1 MAELPFHLKTLEPL
15 KGALDILRFFG
26 VIDSATADADA
37 IKDALGLS
45 DRALPKAIRR
55 LVTKQYIVMEG
66 DMMYRLTEKGQ
77 QAVEELSEYDG
88 ATGTGLELPEGFEF
102 ADYEEE
108 VAEPLAAADLPFDLP
123 ADIAPPERAAEPK
136 AVAKAPPPPKPA
148 EPQVR
153 VVSRRMVVAVP
164 QVLVA
169 NQPANLI
176 VGFHDAPAQAQMPG
190 AAQLVV
196 NVSVVNGQ
204 PETPEPAL
212 FSLTNAN
219 THQAIQITPGRFKEI
234 RVRLKASQM
243 GATGGISEIGGMYV
257 DVPVTT
263 QGGSNELIAFGADVR
278 ITV

>member
-26 VIDSATADADA
+26 VIDSPTADADS

-45 DRALPKAIRR
+45 DRAMPKAIRR

-66 DMMYRLTEKGQ
+66 DMVYRLTEKGH
-77 QAVEELSEYDG
+77 QAVEELNEYDG
-88 ATGTGLELPEGFEF
+88 ATGTGLELPDDFDLAAFG
-102 ADYEEE
+102 EEE

-123 ADIAPPERAAEPK
+123 PEIAEP
-136 AVAKAPPPPKPA
+136 AAP
-148 EPQVR
+148 EPEPEPEPETEPEAPQAQEI
-153 VVSRRMVVAVP
+153 SRRMIVAVP

-176 VGFHDAPAQAQMPG
+176 VGFHDAPADAQMPG

-212 FSLTNAN
+212 FSLTNEN
-219 THQAIQITPGRFKEI
+219 TQQAVQITPGQFKEI
-234 RVRLKASQM
+234 RVKLEASQM
-243 GATGGISEIGGMYV
+243 GATGGISEVGGMYV
-257 DVPVTT
+257 DVPVAAE
-263 QGGSNELIAFGADVR
+263 GGSNELIAFGADVK